1 MVITGSA
8 LLAKLLMG
16 AKAAAAGT
24 KAAAVAG
31 GAALKGLGTKAA
43 ATSFAKKAAAGARL
57 AGSKLGIPPGEL
69 ARSVAP
75 DVFFGGL
82 TALTTP
88 GDAVDKTIAGLG
100 VGIGGGAGGLLGRKL
115 IPVKGAAG
123 DVLDFATSYGGDL
136 IGTAGADQLL
146 RLKDSDG
153 LTPYERQQMEYEND
167 LGMQA
172 YIQALNA

>member
-8 LLAKLLMG
+8 LLAKLLLG

-43 ATSFAKKAAAGARL
+43 ATGIAKKAAAGARI
-57 AGSKLGIPPGEL
+57 AGSKLGMTPGEL

-75 DVFFGGL
+75 DVFFGGI
-82 TALTTP
+82 TAATTP
-88 GDAVDKTIAGLG
+88 GDAVDKVIAG
-100 VGIGGGAGGLLGRKL
+100 IGAGAGGAAGGLLGRKF

-123 DVLDFATSYGGDL
+123 DVLDFATSYAGDVV
-136 IGTAGADQLL
+136 GTASADQLL
-146 RLKDSDG
+146 RLKDQDG
-153 LTPYERQQMEYEND
+153 LTPFEREQLEYENR
-167 LGMQA
+167 LRMQA
-172 YIQALNA
+172 YIDALNA